1 MRISKIEHV
10 QGDGGWQIWSF
21 LKITTDEGIV
31 GWSEFTGMRIASL
44 PAVIHNLAA
53 SLVGKDPRRIG
64 SILSTLETATRLND
78 GGLNQRA
85 IAAIENACLDIKAKA
100 LGIPVHDLFGGA
112 VRERIPLYWS
122 HCGLYRSIMP
132 DLFEQLGRTPVRTRD
147 DLHRV
152 AAEVAALGYRH
163 FKTNQLSFD
172 QPGGGPGLS
181 PTRRIVDP
189 GRNVD
194 PNTLR
199 MLQQQIEIMRD
210 GAGPGVGAM
219 LDLNFSY
226 KPDGFREVARALEPL
241 DLRWLE
247 LDLYDPAALAG
258 IRQATSTPIAS
269 LEAIYMRHNLL
280 PYLQHQSVDVAI
292 IDMMWN
298 GLTEAVHMAS
308 LADAF
313 QVNVAVHTAGS
324 PFHAMMGAHYAAA
337 IPNLKILE
345 FDADIVPWARDV
357 FNVLPAIENGMMA
370 IPHGPGWGVEID
382 EAALAAHPVTASK
395 GAA

>member
-1 MRISKIEHV
+1 MRITRIEHL
-10 QGDGGWQIWSF
+10 QGDGGWQVWSF
-21 LKITTDEGIV
+21 LKISTDEGII

-53 SLVGKDPRRIG
+53 SLIGQDPRQVGR
-64 SILSTLETATRLND
+64 ILSTLETAARLND

-100 LGIPVHDLFGGA
+100 LGVPVHDLFGGA
-112 VRERIPLYWS
+112 VRDRVPLYWS
-122 HCGLYRSIMP
+122 HCGLYRALVP
-132 DLFEQLGRTPVRTRD
+132 DLFEAIGQTPVRSSD
-147 DLHRV
+147 DLRQV
-152 AAEVAALGYRH
+152 ADEVAAQGYLY
-163 FKTNQLSFD
+163 FKTNHLSFD
-172 QPGGGPGLS
+172 QPGGRPGPS

-189 GRNVD
+189 GRNAD
-194 PNTLR
+194 PAGLKALR
-199 MLQQQIEIMRD
+199 QQIEIMRD
-210 GAGPGVGAM
+210 GAGADVGAM

-226 KPDGFREVARALEPL
+226 RADGFREAARALEGL
-241 DLRWLE
+241 DLTWLE

-258 IRQATSTPIAS
+258 IRQATRTPIAS
-269 LEAIYMRHNLL
+269 LEAIYMRRNLL

-298 GLTEAVHMAS
+298 GLTEAVRMAS
-308 LADAF
+308 LADTF

-345 FDADIVPWARDV
+345 FDADVVPWARDV
-357 FNVLPAIENGMMA
+357 FSALPAVEGGVMHV
-370 IPHGPGWGVEID
+370 PSGPGWGVEID
-382 EAALAAHPVTASK
+382 EAALAAHPVGGKAS
-395 GAA
+395 A